1 MKNLLQQ
8 IYTIQKIDLQ
18 LDEFEELKGDLPKEA
33 ARLRNEVQLR
43 EKSLEDLRHQITKS
57 VVERDETDVEIQS
70 TKEKLEKYRKQQLE
84 VKTNKQYDSLTK
96 EIDAAQLEIANL
108 ERRFSESEK
117 RIHIAKIDKERIEA
131 ELPALVKE
139 QKQIEKELS
148 EYSTGN
154 EEEEKLL
161 REQRAAIVADVS
173 ADFIQ
178 TYERIRGA
186 KGGKAIVPI
195 VVKEG
200 KKKVK
205 EGTCGGCF
213 NRLPPERLVEL
224 RTLDKM
230 FRCENCGR
238 ILVPNEVVSIVEQ
251 NLPIQL

>member
-8 IYTIQKIDLQ
+8 IYTVQKIDLQ

-33 ARLRNEVQLR
+33 ARLRFEVQSR
-43 EKSLEDLRHQITKS
+43 EKSLEDLQAQITKA
-57 VVERDETDVEIQS
+57 VIEMDEVDVEIQS
-70 TKEKLEKYRKQQLE
+70 TKDKLEKYRKQQME

-96 EIDAAQLEIANL
+96 EIETSQQEITNL
-108 ERRFSESEK
+108 EKKFEELEK
-117 RIHIAKIDKERIEA
+117 KIHISKIDKERIDA
-131 ELPALVKE
+131 ELPALVKDL
-139 QKQIEKELS
+139 KHVEKELS
-148 EYSTGN
+148 EYSSGN
-154 EEEEKLL
+154 EEEEKML
-161 REQRAAIVADVS
+161 RDQRAKIVADIS
-173 ADFIQ
+173 ADFIN

-213 NRLPPERLVEL
+213 NRVPPERLVEL
-224 RTLDKM
+224 RVLDKM

-238 ILVPNEVVSIVEQ
+238 ILVPNEVVMTVEQ
-251 NLPIQL
+251 NTPLQM